1 MRSFIFDFNGTLFR
15 DTEFH
20 RLAWTQFMAMHG
32 IAISDD
38 DFRQKM
44 NGPGNDVI
52 LRNFFG
58 EGPSDGEIATLSEEK
73 ERIYR
78 AIVLADPARRALAPG
93 AVETLDMLKARRVP
107 CCVATASIRA
117 NVDFYMEDLGL
128 KRWFDYRHIFYM
140 TGELP
145 GKPDPAIY
153 RAAMERLGFQP
164 EDTLVVEDS
173 LPGIQSAA
181 GAGVGGI
188 IAIGETVPPEVL
200 AHMPRVIAHIQDFY
214 GFERFLENRLN

>member
-38 DFRQKM
+38 DFREKM

-58 EGPSDGEIATLSEEK
+58 EGPSDAEIATLSEEK

-78 AIVLADPARRALAPG
+78 ALAPG
-93 AVETLDMLKARRVP
+93 AVEMLDMLKARRVT

-153 RAAMERLGFQP
+153 RAAMERLDFQP

-188 IAIGETVPPEVL
+188 IAIGGTVSPEVL

>member
-20 RLAWTQFMAMHG
+20 RLAWTQFMAAHG
-32 IAISDD
+32 IAITGD

-52 LRNFFG
+52 LRRFFG
-58 EGPSDGEIATLSEEK
+58 EGPSEDEIAALSEEK
-73 ERIYR
+73 EHIYR
-78 AIVLADPARRALAPG
+78 AIVLADPARKALAPG
-93 AVETLDMLKARRVP
+93 VVETLDMLKARCVP

-128 KRWFDYRHIFYM
+128 KRWFDYRHICYM
-140 TGELP
+140 TGEFP

-153 RAAMERLGFQP
+153 RMAMRRLDFRPG
-164 EDTLVVEDS
+164 DTLVVEDS

-188 IAIGETVPPEVL
+188 IAIGDTVPPEVL
-200 AHMPRVIAHIQDFY
+200 AHTPGVIAHIQDFY
-214 GFERFLENRLN
+214 GFERFLEDL

>member
-15 DTEFH
+15 DTEYH
-20 RLAWTQFMAMHG
+20 CLAWTRFMAEHG
-32 IAISDD
+32 IAISDV

-52 LRNFFG
+52 LRRFFG
-58 EGPSDGEIATLSEEK
+58 EGPSDDEIDALSEEK

-78 AIVLADPARRALAPG
+78 AIVLADPAKQALAPG
-93 AVETLDMLKARRVP
+93 VVEMLDMLTARQVP

-117 NVDFYMEDLGL
+117 NVDFYMEALGL
-128 KRWFDYRHIFYM
+128 KRWFDYGHIFYM
-140 TGELP
+140 TGEFP

-153 RAAMERLGFQP
+153 RRAMRRLGYRP

-188 IAIGETVPPEVL
+188 IVIGQTAPPEIP
-200 AHMPRVIAHIQDFY
+200 ARMPGVIAHIQDFF
-214 GFERFLENRLN
+214 GFERFLEDR

>member
-20 RLAWTQFMAMHG
+20 RLAWTQFMAKHG
-32 IAISDD
+32 IVISDD

-52 LRNFFG
+52 LRRFFG
-58 EGPSDGEIATLSEEK
+58 AGPSDDEIAALSEEK

-78 AIVLADPARRALAPG
+78 TIVLADPARRALAPG
-93 AVETLDMLKARRVP
+93 VVEMLDMLKDRQVP

-117 NVDFYMEDLGL
+117 NVDFYMDDLGL
-128 KRWFDYRHIFYM
+128 RRWFDYRHIFYM

-153 RAAMERLGFQP
+153 RAAMGRLGFRP

-173 LPGIQSAA
+173 LSGIQSAT
-181 GAGVGGI
+181 GADVGGI
-188 IAIGETVPPEVL
+188 IAIGGTVPPEVL
-200 AHMPRVIAHIQDFY
+200 ACMPRVIAHIQDFW
-214 GFERFLENRLN
+214 GFERFLDDC

>member
-20 RLAWTQFMAMHG
+20 RIAWTQFMARHG

-52 LRNFFG
+52 LRRFFG
-58 EGPSDGEIATLSEEK
+58 AGPSDEQITALSEEK

-78 AIVLADPARRALAPG
+78 AIVLSDPAGQALAPG
-93 AVETLDMLKARRVP
+93 VVEMLDMLKDRQVP

-117 NVDFYMEDLGL
+117 NVDFYMENLGL

-140 TGELP
+140 TGEFP

-153 RAAMERLGFQP
+153 LTAMQRLGFRP
-164 EDTLVVEDS
+164 EATLVVEDS
-173 LPGIQSAA
+173 LSGIQSAT

-200 AHMPRVIAHIQDFY
+200 NRMPGVIAHIHDFY
-214 GFERFLENRLN
+214 GFERFLEN

>member
-20 RLAWTQFMAMHG
+20 RLAWTQFMARHS
-32 IAISDD
+32 IVISND

-52 LRNFFG
+52 LRRFLG
-58 EGPSDGEIATLSEEK
+58 TGLSDDEIAALSEEK

-78 AIVLADPARRALAPG
+78 EIVLADPDKQALAPG
-93 AVETLDMLKARRVP
+93 AVEMLDMLKARQVP

-117 NVDFYMEDLGL
+117 NVDFYMEDLGM

-145 GKPDPAIY
+145 GKPDPALY
-153 RAAMERLGFQP
+153 LAAMRRLGFRP

-173 LPGIQSAA
+173 LPGIQSAT

-188 IAIGETVPPEVL
+188 ISIGETVPPEIL
-200 AHMPRVIAHIQDFY
+200 ACMPGVIAHIQDFF
-214 GFERFLENRLN
+214 GFERFLENR

>member
-1 MRSFIFDFNGTLFR
+1 
-15 DTEFH
+15 
-20 RLAWTQFMAMHG
+20 
-32 IAISDD
+32 
-38 DFRQKM
+38 
-44 NGPGNDVI
+44 
-52 LRNFFG
+52 
-58 EGPSDGEIATLSEEK
+58 
-73 ERIYR
+73 
-78 AIVLADPARRALAPG
+78 
-93 AVETLDMLKARRVP
+93 
-107 CCVATASIRA
+107 
-117 NVDFYMEDLGL
+117 MEDLGL

-188 IAIGETVPPEVL
+188 IAIGGTVPPEVL

>member
-20 RLAWTQFMAMHG
+20 RIAWTQFMARHG
-32 IAISDD
+32 VAISEDD
-38 DFRQKM
+38 YRQKM

-52 LRNFFG
+52 LRCFLG
-58 EGPSDGEIATLSEEK
+58 AGLSDEEISALSEEK

-93 AVETLDMLKARRVP
+93 AAEMLDMLKARQTP

-117 NVDFYMEDLGL
+117 NVDFYMEELGL
-128 KRWFDYRHIFYM
+128 KRWFDDRHIFYM

-153 RAAMERLGFQP
+153 RAAMQRLGFRP

-173 LPGIQSAA
+173 LPGIQSAT

-188 IAIGETVPPEVL
+188 VVIGETVPPEVL
-200 AHMPRVIAHIQDFY
+200 TRMPGIIAHIEDFY
-214 GFERFLENRLN
+214 GFERFLERF

>member
-20 RLAWTQFMAMHG
+20 RIAWTQFMANHG

-52 LRNFFG
+52 LRRFFG
-58 EGPSDGEIATLSEEK
+58 SGPSDEEITALSEEK

-78 AIVLADPARRALAPG
+78 AIVLADPAREALAPG
-93 AVETLDMLKARRVP
+93 AVEMLDALKARQAP

-117 NVDFYMEDLGL
+117 NVDFYMEELGL
-128 KRWFDYRHIFYM
+128 KRWFDYKHIFYM

-153 RAAMERLGFQP
+153 RAAMQRLGYRP
-164 EDTLVVEDS
+164 DDTFVVEDS
-173 LPGIQSAA
+173 LTGIQSATS
-181 GAGVGGI
+181 AGVGGI
-188 IAIGETVPPEVL
+188 IVIGETVPPEAL
-200 AHMPRVIAHIQDFY
+200 TRMPGVVAHIQDFF
-214 GFERFLENRLN
+214 GFERFLEN

>member
-20 RLAWTQFMAMHG
+20 RLAWTQFMARHG

-38 DFRQKM
+38 DFRRKM

-52 LRNFFG
+52 LRRFFG
-58 EGPSDGEIATLSEEK
+58 TGPSDDEITALSEEK
-73 ERIYR
+73 ERMYR
-78 AIVLADPARRALAPG
+78 AIVLADPAGRALAPG
-93 AVETLDMLKARRVP
+93 ATEMLDTLKTRQVP
-107 CCVATASIRA
+107 CCVATASIRT
-117 NVDFYMEDLGL
+117 NVDFYMEELGL

-153 RAAMERLGFQP
+153 RAAMGCLGFRP
-164 EDTLVVEDS
+164 KDTLVVEDS
-173 LPGIQSAA
+173 LSGIQSAT

-188 IAIGETVPPEVL
+188 IAIGGTVPPEVL
-200 AHMPRVIAHIQDFY
+200 ARMPGVIAHIQDFW
-214 GFERFLENRLN
+214 GFDRFLAE

>member
-20 RLAWTQFMAMHG
+20 RVAWTQFMARHG

-52 LRNFFG
+52 LRRFFG
-58 EGPSDGEIATLSEEK
+58 DGPSDEEITALSEEK

-78 AIVLADPARRALAPG
+78 AIVLADPARRVLAPG
-93 AVETLDMLKARRVP
+93 VPEMLDTLKARQVP

-117 NVDFYMEDLGL
+117 NVDFYMEELGL
-128 KRWFDYRHIFYM
+128 KRWFDYSQIFYM

-153 RAAMERLGFQP
+153 RAAMQRLGYRP
-164 EDTLVVEDS
+164 DDTLVVEDS
-173 LPGIQSAA
+173 LTGIQSAS

-188 IAIGETVPPEVL
+188 IVIGETVPPEVL
-200 AHMPRVIAHIQDFY
+200 TRMPGVIAHIQDFL
-214 GFERFLENRLN
+214 GFERFLEN

>member
-20 RLAWTQFMAMHG
+20 RLAWTQFMAAHG

-52 LRNFFG
+52 LRRFFG
-58 EGPSDGEIATLSEEK
+58 TGPSDDEIAALSEEK

-78 AIVLADPARRALAPG
+78 AIVLADPARQALAPG
-93 AVETLDMLKARRVP
+93 VVETLDMLKSRQVP

-173 LPGIQSAA
+173 LSGIQSAA

-188 IAIGETVPPEVL
+188 IAIGQTVPPEVL
-200 AHMPRVIAHIQDFY
+200 AHMPGIIAHIQDFF
-214 GFERFLENRLN
+214 GFERFLDNSY

>member
-20 RLAWTQFMAMHG
+20 RLAWTQFMAKHG
-32 IAISDD
+32 IAVSDD
-38 DFRQKM
+38 DFRQRM

-52 LRNFFG
+52 LRRFFG
-58 EGPSDGEIATLSEEK
+58 EGPSDDEIDALSEEK

-78 AIVLADPARRALAPG
+78 AIVLADPARQSLAPG
-93 AVETLDMLKARRVP
+93 VVEMLDMLTARQVP

-153 RAAMERLGFQP
+153 RTAMQRLGFRP
-164 EDTLVVEDS
+164 KDTLVVEDS

-188 IAIGETVPPEVL
+188 IAIGQAVPPEIL
-200 AHMPRVIAHIQDFY
+200 DRMPGIIAHIQDFF
-214 GFERFLENRLN
+214 GFERFLEGQ

>member
-20 RLAWTQFMAMHG
+20 RIAWTQFMARHG

-52 LRNFFG
+52 LRRFFG
-58 EGPSDGEIATLSEEK
+58 DGPSDEEIAALSEEK

-93 AVETLDMLKARRVP
+93 VVEMLDTLKARQVP

-128 KRWFDYRHIFYM
+128 KRWFDDRHIFYM
-140 TGELP
+140 SGELP

-153 RAAMERLGFQP
+153 RRRCSALAIGPRIP
-164 EDTLVVEDS
+164 SSWRTP

-188 IAIGETVPPEVL
+188 IVIGETVPPEVL
-200 AHMPRVIAHIQDFY
+200 ARMPGVIAHIQDFW
-214 GFERFLENRLN
+214 L

>member
-20 RLAWTQFMAMHG
+20 RIAWTQFMARHG
-32 IAISDD
+32 IAISDN

-52 LRNFFG
+52 LRRFLG
-58 EGPSDGEIATLSEEK
+58 DGPSDEEIAALSEEK

-93 AVETLDMLKARRVP
+93 VPEMLDTLKARQVP

-117 NVDFYMEDLGL
+117 NVDFYMEELGL

-153 RAAMERLGFQP
+153 RAAMQRLGYRP
-164 EDTLVVEDS
+164 DDTFVVEDS
-173 LPGIQSAA
+173 LTGIQSAT

-188 IAIGETVPPEVL
+188 IVIGETVPPEAL
-200 AHMPRVIAHIQDFY
+200 TRMPGVVAHIQDFF
-214 GFERFLENRLN
+214 GFECFLEN

>member
-20 RLAWTQFMAMHG
+20 RIAWTQFMANHG

-52 LRNFFG
+52 LRRFFG
-58 EGPSDGEIATLSEEK
+58 SGPSDEEITALSEEK

-78 AIVLADPARRALAPG
+78 AIVLAEAREALAPG
-93 AVETLDMLKARRVP
+93 AVEMLDALKARQAP

-128 KRWFDYRHIFYM
+128 NRWFDYRHVFYM
-140 TGELP
+140 NGEFP

-153 RAAMERLGFQP
+153 RVSMQRLGFQP

-173 LPGIQSAA
+173 LPGIQSAM

-188 IAIGETVPPEVL
+188 IVIGETVPPEVL
-200 AHMPRVIAHIQDFY
+200 ATMPRVIAHIQDFY
-214 GFERFLENRLN
+214 GFERFLEN

>member
-15 DTEFH
+15 DTEYH
-20 RLAWTQFMAMHG
+20 RLAWTQFMAAHG

-52 LRNFFG
+52 LRRFFG
-58 EGPSDGEIATLSEEK
+58 EGPSEEAINALSEEK

-78 AIVLADPARRALAPG
+78 AIVLADPARQALAPG
-93 AVETLDMLKARRVP
+93 VVEMLDMLRARRVP

-128 KRWFDYRHIFYM
+128 KRWFDDRHIFYM
-140 TGELP
+140 TGEFP

-153 RAAMERLGFQP
+153 RTAMQRLGFRP

-173 LPGIQSAA
+173 LPGIQSAT
-181 GAGVGGI
+181 GAGVGGVI
-188 IAIGETVPPEVL
+188 VIGQTVSPKVL
-200 AHMPRVIAHIQDFY
+200 AHMPGIVAHIQDFFD
-214 GFERFLENRLN
+214 FERFLEDQ

>member
-20 RLAWTQFMAMHG
+20 RSAWTQFMSEHG
-32 IAISDD
+32 IVISDD
-38 DFRQKM
+38 DFRKKM

-52 LRNFFG
+52 LRRFLG
-58 EGPSDGEIATLSEEK
+58 TGLPDDEIAALSEEK

-78 AIVLADPARRALAPG
+78 AIVLADPARQALAPG
-93 AVETLDMLKARRVP
+93 VIEMLDMLKARQVP

-164 EDTLVVEDS
+164 GDTLVVEDS
-173 LPGIQSAA
+173 LSGIQSAA

-188 IAIGETVPPEVL
+188 IAIGDTVSPEVL
-200 AHMPRVIAHIQDFY
+200 AHMPRVMAHIEDFY
-214 GFERFLENRLN
+214 GFERFLED